1 MLNFMT
7 SLPVILFS
15 RPRTTPPTEWAEV
28 GRGPG
33 DITLPDGHEYGF
45 RIRNIGDDELDIL
58 VKELAQVDP
67 LVFANLSENRN
78 IDDEGI
84 ELLRFLPK
92 LRILN
97 LSSCGL
103 TNAGIENLKVLEHLA
118 ELDLSFCNR
127 LTGLSLKYL
136 REMLSLQKLNLQ
148 GCVKITNGDMA
159 RFRRP
164 NIALKK

>member
-1 MLNFMT
+1 MLKIMT
-7 SLPVILFS
+7 SLPVIIFS
-15 RPRTTPPTEWAEV
+15 RARATPPPDWVEIA
-28 GRGPG
+28 RGPG
-33 DITLPDGHEYGF
+33 DISLPDGHEYGF

-58 VKELAQVDP
+58 IKELAQVDP

-78 IDDEGI
+78 IDDEGL
-84 ELLRFLPK
+84 ELLRFLPNLK
-92 LRILN
+92 ILN

-103 TNAGIENLKVLEHLA
+103 TNVGIANLKILPHLT

-127 LTGLSLKYL
+127 LTGLTLKYL
-136 REMLSLQKLNLQ
+136 REMPTLQKLNLQ

-164 NIALKK
+164 NVALKK